1 MLSDRPYMRE
11 PQYQPSPLKPL
22 YWLIG
27 IIVGVFILQ
36 LLIPKWFGGG
46 AYRTTAILFSLSE
59 MGVGN
64 GYIWSFISYSFLHTT
79 QGSFWL
85 LHVLLNCLMI
95 FWIGRVM
102 LPLLGPQRF
111 FTLYGLAV
119 FLGGLV
125 WFTVNYWTKTPGL
138 LIGASAGVMGI
149 FVAFAMHMPNQP
161 MRVLIFLIIPV
172 DTTPWTL
179 LKVLLIFDSVGLLI
193 NELELFGS
201 MIMPI
206 AHSAHLGGMFG
217 GWVFVKF
224 ILNKDFTIATPDIK
238 PPRWFVSD
246 KTKKAKIGKFK
257 INFTNRKELQKE
269 VDRILDK
276 INKEGF
282 GALSEEEHS
291 TLDKAKELLNR

>member
-36 LLIPKWFGGG
+36 LLIPKWFNPG
-46 AYRTTAILFSLSE
+46 AYRTFATLFSLSE
-59 MGVGN
+59 NGVES
-64 GYIWSFISYSFLHTT
+64 GYIWSFISYSFLHST
-79 QGSFWL
+79 QGSFFL
-85 LHVLLNCLMI
+85 LHVLINGLMI
-95 FWIGRVM
+95 FWIGRVL
-102 LPLLGPQRF
+102 LPLLGAQRF
-111 FTLYGLAV
+111 FTLYALAV

-138 LIGASAGVMGI
+138 LIGASGGVMGI

-161 MRVLIFLIIPV
+161 MRVLVFLIIPIN
-172 DTTPWTL
+172 TTPSSL
-179 LKVLLIFDSVGLLI
+179 LKILLIFDSVGLLI
-193 NELELFGS
+193 NELELFGNS
-201 MIMPI
+201 LMSI

-224 ILNKDFTIATPDIK
+224 ILHKDFTIGTTDIK
-238 PPRWFVSD
+238 PPRWFTSD
-246 KTKKAKIGKFK
+246 KIKKAKTGRFK
-257 INFTNRKELQKE
+257 INFTNRNELQKE

-276 INKEGF
+276 INQEGF
-282 GALSEEEHS
+282 GALSEEERS